1 MMQLHFLNS
10 SFTEFSFLNIFL
22 VKIKVT
28 TYSLKNV
35 FINYLKMT
43 ITKFLDSIMLRF
55 VKTKVAEQKF
65 YGSINK

>member
-35 FINYLKMT
+35 CINYLKMT
-43 ITKFLDSIMLRF
+43 ITKFLDSIMLKF